1 MVKFLNKAKSESKY
15 LGPRKVLRPTLP
27 KVSTAGCAHD
37 PLALPA
43 ALSFTPFVVWN
54 QYPGTFGSPER
65 LPSLTDATR
74 SGRQG
79 PVSLDGWQVLRPG
92 VKGNPLEKFVV
103 PFNSQPPP
111 PPPPPPPTPPPPPP
125 PPPTPPPPPPPN

>member
-65 LPSLTDATR
+65 LPSFTEATR

-79 PVSLDGWQVLRPG
+79 PVSLDGWQVLRLG
-92 VKGNPLEKFVV
+92 VKGSPLEKLAV
-103 PFNSQPPP
+103 PFNSQPPMTKSP
-111 PPPPPPPTPPPPPP
+111 RRPTLL
-125 PPPTPPPPPPPN
+125 PNLLPVPNGSW

>member
-79 PVSLDGWQVLRPG
+79 PVSLDGWQESRPG
-92 VKGNPLEKFVV
+92 VKGRPLEKFVV
-103 PFNSQPPP
+103 PYNSQPPMSKSP
-111 PPPPPPPTPPPPPP
+111 RRPTLL
-125 PPPTPPPPPPPN
+125 PNLLPGPNGSW